1 MKTAGPT
8 EGGDPKT
15 AEKPVRLNDKNKALG
30 DHLRD
35 QLMTALGT
43 AALQHLPAVLGCHTN
58 QEAVRFRSAPGV
70 WLKRT
75 LALLGSRH
83 ISPRSNIRL

>member
-1 MKTAGPT
+1 MFADGFFAIAGTCGVKTAGPAK
-8 EGGDPKT
+8 GGEPKT

-43 AALQHLPAVLGCHTN
+43 AALEDVTPVGGGHAFAESVSFFPDNVGRGL
-58 QEAVRFRSAPGV
+58 
-70 WLKRT
+70 
-75 LALLGSRH
+75 
-83 ISPRSNIRL
+83 